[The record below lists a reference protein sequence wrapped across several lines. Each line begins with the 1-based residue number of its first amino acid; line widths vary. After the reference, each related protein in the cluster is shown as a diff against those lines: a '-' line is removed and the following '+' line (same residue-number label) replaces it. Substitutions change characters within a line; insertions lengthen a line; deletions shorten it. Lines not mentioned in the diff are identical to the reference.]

1 MKRKINQ
8 RTETPKAMETACWT
22 LSFLELLS
30 VDDEDVADAAADE
43 DVVDAAAD
51 DGILLVLDVLDM
63 KVVGEQQGM
72 TRDWHGERQH
82 MRSTT
87 TLPWWKV

>member
-22 LSFLELLS
+22 FSFLELLS
-30 VDDEDVADAAADE
+30 VDAEDVADAAADE
-43 DVVDAAAD
+43 DVIDAAAG

-63 KVVGEQQGM
+63 KVVGEEVAFCEASR
-72 TRDWHGERQH
+72 TDLSEA
-82 MRSTT
+82 
-87 TLPWWKV
+87 